1 MGKGFGIA
9 ALIVAII
16 AVFMP
21 MPVWLYVAWVALLL
35 AAVAGLAGDRVF
47 AISVP
52 VLTAANTAVFSPLTL
67 YALTTSKDLHG
78 LLTVHII
85 AMIVPVAA
93 IVLNASG
100 KLTFDKRSLASATAD
115 ASQFLS
121 NTLAKANSAPKGGD
135 VGEET
140 WAAIKECGDIEL
152 FEEFVARFPGHPR
165 TIMARLQLKELRERA
180 RKAASPAG
188 PDAEAEVP
196 EPKPSTAPA
205 QAPSESAPVL
215 EDEEDDAAQ
224 LSSKS
229 KTAVALA
236 EPISS
241 PPPGDLPGPKLG
253 ELAPALAVFCVIAA
267 GVVGYWFW
275 NQEQERQRATDNAI
289 AQQKGVLEEA
299 SRQREAASEAQRRW
313 RESQAQAEKAAPAPQ
328 PEPEPEGE
336 EEAAQTVGFT
346 VVNNTSGTV
355 NVAFFDR
362 DSHAHVDPPFDRSY
376 ILNGNSTQTYR
387 VSCTAGQN
395 ICYGAT
401 MPGGN
406 MMPFWGA
413 GRDGKQP
420 CTGCCLACPAAGAL
434 VKTLNYSDSR
444 RPNPTITW
452 KITDNTT
459 KPLSVTLFSKTRFQ
473 FGWPAWDRNWS
484 TKGGENV
491 YTVNCVEGEQICF
504 GAWITNNIQGPYWGV
519 GPYAK
524 FGCTNCCGVCDGGTY
539 SASLGD

>member
-1 MGKGFGIA
+1 MRTLGNILWHVPFMGFVTATFTYLAGLILTLLVIPAPIGLGLMEYGKFLFAPFGRAMVSKAELNIEQNAYWKTYSGIVIVIYFPFGLLYAIMAAIQAAFLAMTILGIPA
-9 ALIVAII
+9 ALVIAKSLGTFLNPVNKKCVHIAVKEELERRHAQAIVSKAFGEQESEASRDLHNTPAPAVEPAPIMRDSSRESLQETLPEQAFVPEPASNVSLPSGKPEDSAASADTEVRPSEPDNSQELFKTFVVFGVIVA
-16 AVFMP
+16 AV
-21 MPVWLYVAWVALLL
+21 VGAWLW
-35 AAVAGLAGDRVF
+35 
-47 AISVP
+47 
-52 VLTAANTAVFSPLTL
+52 
-67 YALTTSKDLHG
+67 
-78 LLTVHII
+78 
-85 AMIVPVAA
+85 
-93 IVLNASG
+93 
-100 KLTFDKRSLASATAD
+100 
-115 ASQFLS
+115 
-121 NTLAKANSAPKGGD
+121 
-135 VGEET
+135 E
-140 WAAIKECGDIEL
+140 
-152 FEEFVARFPGHPR
+152 
-165 TIMARLQLKELRERA
+165 RERHWDQTLNNSLRQQQQVLEEERQA
-180 RKAASPAG
+180 RQA
-188 PDAEAEVP
+188 AEAE
-196 EPKPSTAPA
+196 ARRA
-205 QAPSESAPVL
+205 RL
-215 EDEEDDAAQ
+215 
-224 LSSKS
+224 
-229 KTAVALA
+229 AL
-236 EPISS
+236 
-241 PPPGDLPGPKLG
+241 
-253 ELAPALAVFCVIAA
+253 
-267 GVVGYWFW
+267 
-275 NQEQERQRATDNAI
+275 
-289 AQQKGVLEEA
+289 
-299 SRQREAASEAQRRW
+299 EAAEARDRNDDLSAARR
-313 RESQAQAEKAAPAPQ
+313 RGNELQAEMERVRPAPQ

-362 DSHAHVDPPFDRSY
+362 DNHVHVDPPFDRFY

-406 MMPFWGA
+406 MMPFWGS

-420 CTGCCLACPAAGAL
+420 CTGCCLACPATGSL

-444 RPNPTITW
+444 RPKPTITW

-491 YTVNCVEGEQICF
+491 YTVDCQEGEQICF
-504 GAWITNNIQGPYWGV
+504 GAWITNYINGPYWGV